1 MDFLKTVTIKNN
13 AGMEAEIAN
22 FGATILKLL
31 VPNKQKSLTNVVVGL
46 QHADD
51 YLNQP
56 YINNFLCLGSTIG
69 RFAGRISNS
78 SFKIAETIYEI
89 ENNDGVHLHGGV
101 EGFDKKFWEFT
112 EVLINKVVLKYV
124 SAHLEEGYPGN
135 LTVEAVFEVTNENEL
150 KITYSAITD
159 SATIVNITTHPYINL
174 NGAGS
179 ILEHYLIINSGAH
192 LEVNSKLLPTGKVKS
207 STDTPFDRQQMTVVG
222 RNDFDGFDD
231 TFVLKNNDFAAKLR
245 SDETGI
251 ELKVMSNQ
259 PAMVVFTPKT
269 FPKLPFNGNY
279 ASAYCP
285 AICFEPQNYPDA
297 PNQSH
302 FPSAILQSGQKY
314 INEIMFQFSV
324 NKL

>member
-22 FGATILKLL
+22 FGATILRLL
-31 VPNKQKSLTNVVVGL
+31 VPNKLKTFTNVVVGL
-46 QHADD
+46 QHPQD
-51 YLNQP
+51 
-56 YINNFLCLGSTIG
+56 YINPPYSNSQLNLGSTIG
-69 RFAGRISNS
+69 RFAGRISNG
-78 SFKIAETIYEI
+78 SFKIAETIYDI

-112 EVLINKVVLKYV
+112 EVLTNKAVLKYV

-159 SATIVNITTHPYINL
+159 SATIVNLTTHPYINL
-174 NGAGS
+174 NGSGS
-179 ILEHYLIINSGAH
+179 ILEHYLMINSAAH
-192 LEVNSKLLPTGKVKS
+192 LEVNSKLLPTGNVKS
-207 STDTPFDRQQMTVVG
+207 STNTPFDRQHMTVIG
-222 RNDFDGFDD
+222 RNDFAGFDD

-245 SDETGI
+245 SDYTGI
-251 ELKVMSNQ
+251 DLKVVSNQ

-269 FPKLPFNGNY
+269 FPKLPFNGTYYTEN
-279 ASAYCP
+279 CP

-302 FPSAILQSGQKY
+302 FPSSILHPGQKY
-314 INEIMFQFSV
+314 VNEITFQFSV
-324 NKL
+324 NIL